1 MTDAGWQELRFSTT
15 PDQLENLESWL
26 FEQGALAVTLEDNAD
41 EPLLEPG
48 PGETPLWQNIKLV
61 ALFEVGIN
69 LSPILASVPQQWVTA
84 AADAANFVPDQDWER
99 AWMENF
105 EPLKMGKRLWIC
117 PSWCEPPDPHAV
129 NINLD
134 PGLAFG
140 TGTHPTTAMCLGE
153 LDATIQPGVNLIDY
167 GCGSGIL
174 AIAGL
179 KLGATRAFAVDNDP
193 QAVTATWD
201 NAQRNA
207 ITHDQLD
214 VFLVSQADTQGRL
227 QPVDLVIANILAGP
241 LEALAPTLIDLM
253 NPGGRLILAG
263 LLTEQAAALI
273 EAYKPWV
280 ALSAVQELEG
290 WTLLAGPKLS
300 RGAMKAP
307 SSTGA

>member
-84 AADAANFVPDQDWER
+84 SADAANFVPDQDWER

-179 KLGATRAFAVDNDP
+179 KLGATKAFAVDNDP

-207 ITHDQLD
+207 ITQDQLD

-227 QPVDLVIANILAGP
+227 QPADLVIANILAGP

-253 NPGGRLILAG
+253 SPGGRLILAG
-263 LLTEQAAALI
+263 LLSEQAAALI

-300 RGAMKAP
+300 R
-307 SSTGA
+307 

>member
-15 PDQLENLESWL
+15 PDQLEHLESWL

-84 AADAANFVPDQDWER
+84 SADAADFVPDQDWER

-153 LDATIQPGVNLIDY
+153 LDATIQPGINLIDY

-179 KLGATRAFAVDNDP
+179 KLGATKAFAVDNDP

-207 ITHDQLD
+207 ITQDQLD

-227 QPVDLVIANILAGP
+227 QPADLVIANILAGP

-263 LLTEQAAALI
+263 LLSEQAAALI

-300 RGAMKAP
+300 C
-307 SSTGA
+307 

>member
-15 PDQLENLESWL
+15 PDRLENLESWL

-69 LSPILASVPQQWVTA
+69 LSPIIANVPQQWVTA

-117 PSWCEPPDPHAV
+117 PSWCEPPDPNAV

-140 TGTHPTTAMCLGE
+140 TGTHPTTAMCLAE

-179 KLGATRAFAVDNDP
+179 KLGANKAFAVDNDP

-207 ITHDQLD
+207 ITQDQLD

-280 ALSAVQELEG
+280 ALRAVQAQEG
-290 WTLLAGPKLS
+290 WTLLAGPKV
-300 RGAMKAP
+300 AH
-307 SSTGA
+307 

>member
-153 LDATIQPGVNLIDY
+153 LDATIEPGVNLIDY

-179 KLGATRAFAVDNDP
+179 KLGATKAFAVDNDP

-300 RGAMKAP
+300 R
-307 SSTGA
+307 

>member
-1 MTDAGWQELRFSTT
+1 LTDAGWQELRFSTT
-15 PDQLENLESWL
+15 PDQLEHLESWL

-61 ALFEVGIN
+61 ALFEMGIN

-84 AADAANFVPDQDWER
+84 SADAADFVPDQVWER

-179 KLGATRAFAVDNDP
+179 KLGATKAFAVDNDP

-207 ITHDQLD
+207 ITQDQLD

-227 QPVDLVIANILAGP
+227 QPADLVIANILAGP

-263 LLTEQAAALI
+263 LLSEQAAALI

-300 RGAMKAP
+300 C
-307 SSTGA
+307 

>member
-1 MTDAGWQELRFSTT
+1 LTDAGWQELRFSTT
-15 PDQLENLESWL
+15 PDQLEHLESWL

-84 AADAANFVPDQDWER
+84 SADAADFVPDQDWER

-179 KLGATRAFAVDNDP
+179 KLGATKAFAVDNDP

-207 ITHDQLD
+207 ITQDQLD

-227 QPVDLVIANILAGP
+227 QPADLVIANILAGP

-263 LLTEQAAALI
+263 LLSEQAAALI

-300 RGAMKAP
+300 R
-307 SSTGA
+307 

>member
-1 MTDAGWQELRFSTT
+1 
-15 PDQLENLESWL
+15 
-26 FEQGALAVTLEDNAD
+26 
-41 EPLLEPG
+41 
-48 PGETPLWQNIKLV
+48 
-61 ALFEVGIN
+61 
-69 LSPILASVPQQWVTA
+69 
-84 AADAANFVPDQDWER
+84 
-99 AWMENF
+99 MENF

-179 KLGATRAFAVDNDP
+179 KLGATKAFAVDNDP

-207 ITHDQLD
+207 ITQDQLD

-227 QPVDLVIANILAGP
+227 QPADLVIANILAGP

-263 LLTEQAAALI
+263 LLSEQAAALI

-300 RGAMKAP
+300 C
-307 SSTGA
+307 

>member
-15 PDQLENLESWL
+15 PDRLENLESWL

-61 ALFEVGIN
+61 ALFDVGIN

-84 AADAANFVPDQDWER
+84 SANAADFVPDQDWER

-140 TGTHPTTAMCLGE
+140 TGTHPTTAMCLAE

-179 KLGATRAFAVDNDP
+179 KLGANKAFAVDNDP

-201 NAQRNA
+201 TAQRNA
-207 ITHDQLD
+207 ITQDQLD

-241 LEALAPTLIDLM
+241 LEALASTLIDLM

-280 ALSAVQELEG
+280 ALRAVQAQEG
-290 WTLLAGPKLS
+290 WTLLAGPKVA
-300 RGAMKAP
+300 R
-307 SSTGA
+307 

>member
-1 MTDAGWQELRFSTT
+1 MTDPGWQELRFSTT

-69 LSPILASVPQQWVTA
+69 LSPILANVPQQWVTA

-99 AWMENF
+99 AWMADF
-105 EPLKMGKRLWIC
+105 KPLQMGNRLWIC
-117 PSWCEPPDPHAV
+117 PSWCDPPDPHAV
-129 NINLD
+129 NIQLD

-140 TGTHPTTAMCLGE
+140 TGTHPTTAMCLAE
-153 LDATIQPGVNLIDY
+153 LDATIRPGVTLIDY

-179 KLGATRAFAVDNDP
+179 KLGAIKAIAVDNDP
-193 QAVTATWD
+193 QAVTATRD

-207 ITHDQLD
+207 IAPEQLD
-214 VFLVSQADTQGRL
+214 VFLVPQADNQRPL
-227 QPVDLVIANILAGP
+227 QPVDWVIANILAGP
-241 LEALAPTLIDLM
+241 LEALAPTLIDLL
-253 NPGGRLILAG
+253 NPGGRLMLAG
-263 LLTEQAAALI
+263 LLAEQAAVLI
-273 EAYKPWV
+273 EVYKPWV
-280 ALSAVQELEG
+280 ALRAVQEKEG
-290 WTLLAGPKLS
+290 WTLLVGEKL
-300 RGAMKAP
+300 P
-307 SSTGA
+307 H

>member
-84 AADAANFVPDQDWER
+84 SANAADFVPDQDWER

-174 AIAGL
+174 GIAAI
-179 KLGATRAFAVDNDP
+179 KLGAERMIGIDIDP
-193 QAVTATWD
+193 QALEASLD
-201 NAQRNA
+201 NANRNG
-207 ITHDQLD
+207 
-214 VFLVSQADTQGRL
+214 VADKL
-227 QPVDLVIANILAGP
+227 EVYLPENQPEFSADIVVANILAQP
-241 LEALAPTLIDLM
+241 LRELHSVILGLLK
-253 NPGGRLILAG
+253 PGGKIAMSGILE
-263 LLTEQAAALI
+263 EQAQSVADIYAPFI
-273 EAYKPWV
+273 E
-280 ALSAVQELEG
+280 LDDIAVEG
-290 WTLLAGPKLS
+290 DWTRVSGTK
-300 RGAMKAP
+300 KA
-307 SSTGA
+307 

>member
-1 MTDAGWQELRFSTT
+1 LTDAGWQELRFSTT

-84 AADAANFVPDQDWER
+84 SADAANFVPDQDWAR

-179 KLGATRAFAVDNDP
+179 KLGATKAFAVDNDP

-207 ITHDQLD
+207 ITQDQLD

-227 QPVDLVIANILAGP
+227 QPADLVIANILAGP

-263 LLTEQAAALI
+263 LLSEQAAALI

-300 RGAMKAP
+300 C
-307 SSTGA
+307 

>member
-1 MTDAGWQELRFSTT
+1 MTDPGWQELRFSTT

-69 LSPILASVPQQWVTA
+69 LSPILANVPQQWVTA

-99 AWMENF
+99 AWMADF
-105 EPLKMGKRLWIC
+105 KPLQMGTRLWIC
-117 PSWCEPPDPHAV
+117 PSWCDPPDPHAV
-129 NINLD
+129 NIQLD

-140 TGTHPTTAMCLGE
+140 TGTHPTTAMCLAE
-153 LDATIQPGVNLIDY
+153 LDATIRPGVTLIDY

-179 KLGATRAFAVDNDP
+179 KLGAIKAIAVDNDP
-193 QAVTATWD
+193 QAVTATRD

-207 ITHDQLD
+207 IAPEQLD
-214 VFLVSQADTQGRL
+214 VFLVPQADNQRPL
-227 QPVDLVIANILAGP
+227 QPVDWVIANILAGP
-241 LEALAPTLIDLM
+241 LEALAPTLIDLL
-253 NPGGRLILAG
+253 NPGGRLMLAG
-263 LLTEQAAALI
+263 LLTEQAAVLI
-273 EAYKPWV
+273 EVYKPWV
-280 ALSAVQELEG
+280 ALRAVQEKEG
-290 WTLLAGPKLS
+290 WTLLVGEKL
-300 RGAMKAP
+300 P
-307 SSTGA
+307 H

>member
-69 LSPILASVPQQWVTA
+69 LSPILANVPQQWVTA

-117 PSWCEPPDPHAV
+117 PSWCEPPDPNAV

-140 TGTHPTTAMCLGE
+140 TGTHPTTAMCLAE

-179 KLGATRAFAVDNDP
+179 KLGATKAFAVDNDP

-207 ITHDQLD
+207 ITQDQLD

-280 ALSAVQELEG
+280 ALRAVQAQEG
-290 WTLLAGPKLS
+290 WTLLAGPKV
-300 RGAMKAP
+300 AH
-307 SSTGA
+307 

>member
-15 PDQLENLESWL
+15 PDQLEHLESWL

-84 AADAANFVPDQDWER
+84 SADAADFVPDQDWER

-179 KLGATRAFAVDNDP
+179 KLGATKAFAVDNDP

-207 ITHDQLD
+207 ITQDQLD

-263 LLTEQAAALI
+263 LLSEQAAALI

-300 RGAMKAP
+300 R
-307 SSTGA
+307 

>member
-15 PDQLENLESWL
+15 PDQLEHLESWL

-84 AADAANFVPDQDWER
+84 SANAADFVPDQDWER

-153 LDATIQPGVNLIDY
+153 LDATIQPGINLIDY

-179 KLGATRAFAVDNDP
+179 KLGATKAFAVDNDP

-207 ITHDQLD
+207 ITQDQLD

-263 LLTEQAAALI
+263 LLSEQAAALI

-300 RGAMKAP
+300 C
-307 SSTGA
+307 

>member
-69 LSPILASVPQQWVTA
+69 LSPILANVPQQWVTA

-117 PSWCEPPDPHAV
+117 PSWCEPPDPNAV

-140 TGTHPTTAMCLGE
+140 TGTHPTTAMCLAE

-179 KLGATRAFAVDNDP
+179 KLGANKAFAVDNDP

-207 ITHDQLD
+207 ITQDQLD

-280 ALSAVQELEG
+280 ALRAVQAQEG
-290 WTLLAGPKLS
+290 WTLLAGPKVA
-300 RGAMKAP
+300 R
-307 SSTGA
+307 

>member
-15 PDQLENLESWL
+15 PDRLENLESWL

-69 LSPILASVPQQWVTA
+69 LSPILANVPQQWVTA

-117 PSWCEPPDPHAV
+117 PSWCEPPDPNAV

-140 TGTHPTTAMCLGE
+140 TGTHPTTAMCLAE

-179 KLGATRAFAVDNDP
+179 KLGANKAFAVDNDP

-207 ITHDQLD
+207 ITQDQLD
-214 VFLVSQADTQGRL
+214 VFLVSQADTQERL

-280 ALSAVQELEG
+280 ALRAVQAQEG
-290 WTLLAGPKLS
+290 WTLLAGPKVA
-300 RGAMKAP
+300 R
-307 SSTGA
+307 

>member
-15 PDQLENLESWL
+15 PDQLEHLESWL

-84 AADAANFVPDQDWER
+84 SADAADFVPDQDWER

-179 KLGATRAFAVDNDP
+179 KLGATKAFAVDNDP

-207 ITHDQLD
+207 ITQDQLD

-227 QPVDLVIANILAGP
+227 QPADLVIANILAGP

-263 LLTEQAAALI
+263 LLSEQAAALI

-300 RGAMKAP
+300 R
-307 SSTGA
+307 

>member
-84 AADAANFVPDQDWER
+84 SADAADFVPDQDWER

-153 LDATIQPGVNLIDY
+153 LDATIQPGANLIDY

-179 KLGATRAFAVDNDP
+179 KLGATKAFAVDNDP

-207 ITHDQLD
+207 ITQDQLD

-263 LLTEQAAALI
+263 LLSEQAAALI

-300 RGAMKAP
+300 R
-307 SSTGA
+307 

>member
-15 PDQLENLESWL
+15 PDQLEHLESWL

-84 AADAANFVPDQDWER
+84 SADAANFVPDQDWER

-153 LDATIQPGVNLIDY
+153 LDATIQPGINLIDY

-179 KLGATRAFAVDNDP
+179 KLGATKAFAVDNDP

-207 ITHDQLD
+207 ITQDQLD

-263 LLTEQAAALI
+263 LLSEQAAALI

-300 RGAMKAP
+300 C
-307 SSTGA
+307 

>member
-15 PDQLENLESWL
+15 PDQLEHLESWL

-84 AADAANFVPDQDWER
+84 SADAANFVPDQDWER

-179 KLGATRAFAVDNDP
+179 KLGATKAFAVDNDP

-207 ITHDQLD
+207 ITQDQLD

-263 LLTEQAAALI
+263 LLSEQAAALI

-300 RGAMKAP
+300 C
-307 SSTGA
+307 

>member
-61 ALFEVGIN
+61 ALFEMGIN

-153 LDATIQPGVNLIDY
+153 LDATIEPGVNLIDY

-179 KLGATRAFAVDNDP
+179 KLGATKAFAVDNDP

-300 RGAMKAP
+300 R
-307 SSTGA
+307 

>member
-84 AADAANFVPDQDWER
+84 SADAANFVPDQDWAR

-153 LDATIQPGVNLIDY
+153 LDATIQPGINLIDY

-179 KLGATRAFAVDNDP
+179 KLGATKAFAVDNDP

-207 ITHDQLD
+207 ITQDQLD

-227 QPVDLVIANILAGP
+227 QPADLVIANILAGP

-263 LLTEQAAALI
+263 LLSEQAAALI

-280 ALSAVQELEG
+280 ALSTVQELEG

-300 RGAMKAP
+300 R
-307 SSTGA
+307 

>member
-15 PDQLENLESWL
+15 PDQLEHLESWL

-84 AADAANFVPDQDWER
+84 SADAANFVPDQDWER

-153 LDATIQPGVNLIDY
+153 LDATIEPGVNLIDY

-179 KLGATRAFAVDNDP
+179 KLGATKAFAVDNDP

-207 ITHDQLD
+207 ITQDQLD

-263 LLTEQAAALI
+263 LLSEQAAALI

-290 WTLLAGPKLS
+290 WTLLAGPKLL
-300 RGAMKAP
+300 R
-307 SSTGA
+307 

>member
-84 AADAANFVPDQDWER
+84 SADAADFVPDQDWER

-153 LDATIQPGVNLIDY
+153 LDATIQPGINLIDY
-167 GCGSGIL
+167 GCGSGIS

-179 KLGATRAFAVDNDP
+179 KLGATKAFAVDNDP

-207 ITHDQLD
+207 ITQDQLD

-227 QPVDLVIANILAGP
+227 QPADLVIANILAGP

-263 LLTEQAAALI
+263 LLSEQAAALI

-300 RGAMKAP
+300 C
-307 SSTGA
+307 

>member
-15 PDQLENLESWL
+15 PDRLENLESWL

-69 LSPILASVPQQWVTA
+69 LSPIIANVPQQWVTA

-117 PSWCEPPDPHAV
+117 PSWCEPPDPNAV

-140 TGTHPTTAMCLGE
+140 TGTHPTTAMCLAE

-179 KLGATRAFAVDNDP
+179 KLGANKAFAVDNDP

-207 ITHDQLD
+207 ITQDQLD
-214 VFLVSQADTQGRL
+214 VFLVSQADTQERL

-280 ALSAVQELEG
+280 ALRAVQAQEG
-290 WTLLAGPKLS
+290 WTLLAGPKV
-300 RGAMKAP
+300 AH
-307 SSTGA
+307 

>member
-153 LDATIQPGVNLIDY
+153 LDATIEPGVNLIDY

-179 KLGATRAFAVDNDP
+179 KLGATKAFAVDNDP

-207 ITHDQLD
+207 ITQDQLD

-227 QPVDLVIANILAGP
+227 QPADLVIANILAGP

-263 LLTEQAAALI
+263 LLSEQAAALI

-300 RGAMKAP
+300 R
-307 SSTGA
+307 

>member
-15 PDQLENLESWL
+15 PDPLENLESWL

-48 PGETPLWQNIKLV
+48 PGEAPLWQNIKLV

-84 AADAANFVPDQDWER
+84 SADAANFVPDQDWER

-179 KLGATRAFAVDNDP
+179 KLGATKAFAVDNDP

-207 ITHDQLD
+207 ITQDQLD

-263 LLTEQAAALI
+263 LLSEQAAALI

-300 RGAMKAP
+300 R
-307 SSTGA
+307 

>member
-61 ALFEVGIN
+61 ALFGVGIN

-84 AADAANFVPDQDWER
+84 SADAADFVPDQDWER

-153 LDATIQPGVNLIDY
+153 LDATIEPGVNLIDY

-179 KLGATRAFAVDNDP
+179 KLGATKAFAVDNDP

-207 ITHDQLD
+207 ITQDQLD

-263 LLTEQAAALI
+263 LLSEQAAALI

-300 RGAMKAP
+300 R
-307 SSTGA
+307 

>member
-1 MTDAGWQELRFSTT
+1 LTDAGWQELRFSTT
-15 PDQLENLESWL
+15 PDQLEHLESWL

-84 AADAANFVPDQDWER
+84 SADAADFVPDQDWER

-179 KLGATRAFAVDNDP
+179 KLGATKAFAVDNDP

-207 ITHDQLD
+207 ITQDQLD

-263 LLTEQAAALI
+263 LLSEQAAALI

-300 RGAMKAP
+300 C
-307 SSTGA
+307 